1 MDEELIKRRLLIYMG
16 LRFVGLM
23 ILFLG
28 LAIMYSN
35 LLRKGGWPQLG
46 AIFVLIGV
54 LESVLAP
61 RLLKRR
67 WDRQ

>member
-1 MDEELIKRRLLIYMG
+1 MDEDLSKRRLLIYMG
-16 LRFVGLM
+16 LRFVGLL
-23 ILFLG
+23 IFFIG

-35 LLRKGGWPQLG
+35 VLREGGWPQLG
-46 AIFVLIGV
+46 AIFVVIGV